1 MMKKTNGRPFA
12 LGLTALL
19 GLLLGLS
26 GCNPERPAARVADA
40 ATTDAATTDAQEAA
54 PAPAPTPELEGTQW
68 LLEDLAGA
76 GVLDRA
82 QATLSFGEAG
92 SVHGNGSCNRF
103 MGPVTIKDD
112 SISFGALAATR
123 MACPEAVMNQEDRYF
138 AALGGAHRFELDG
151 PFLYV
156 YVDEQAA
163 PLRFIA
169 VDPAEGS

>member
-1 MMKKTNGRPFA
+1 MMEKTNGRLFA
-12 LGLTALL
+12 LGFSALL

-26 GCNPERPAARVADA
+26 GCNPERPAARA
-40 ATTDAATTDAQEAA
+40 AEGATTDAQEAA
-54 PAPAPTPELEGTQW
+54 PAPAPAPELEGTQW

-103 MGPVTIKDD
+103 MGPVTIEND

-123 MACPEAVMNQEDRYF
+123 MACPEAV
-138 AALGGAHRFELDG
+138 LG
-151 PFLYV
+151 P
-156 YVDEQAA
+156 
-163 PLRFIA
+163 
-169 VDPAEGS
+169 